1 MIEYA
6 SHSWPWHAAWA
17 SLGCARN
24 APKRR
29 KVSRG
34 FWKSMPGPK
43 DESSEMV
50 ISSWMVWNL
59 PSFYPHMESSPWRR
73 EISPATNSESVKPWG
88 FQAPNP
94 LVNLHFPLWNSI
106 CLMGISPMFRNKKTS
121 DIRWKLY
128 RATGILDIPSISP
141 WKSHEISSNSTL
153 RSELWRSNWLCWCT
167 RTASALAATLD
178 PWLGGWSYLKL
189 MENHLQIG
197 KIFEEYRF
205 SNGIYIYIYM
215 HVCVCACVFARR
227 DSVLIGDTLW

>member
-50 ISSWMVWNL
+50 ISPWMVWNL
-59 PSFYPHMESSPWRR
+59 PSFYLHMESSPWRR

-106 CLMGISPMFRNKKTS
+106 CLMGISPMFRNKK
-121 DIRWKLY
+121 IHQIFGENYIALFFPGY
-128 RATGILDIPSISP
+128 PQYIPMKIP
-141 WKSHEISSNSTL
+141 WNI
-153 RSELWRSNWLCWCT
+153 
-167 RTASALAATLD
+167 
-178 PWLGGWSYLKL
+178 
-189 MENHLQIG
+189 
-197 KIFEEYRF
+197 
-205 SNGIYIYIYM
+205 
-215 HVCVCACVFARR
+215 
-227 DSVLIGDTLW
+227 